1 MAKARKTIG
10 LTYNDLISPVFM
22 VLQAL
27 GGSGTVKEINDKIIE
42 TLKLP
47 DSVVDVLHD
56 PNRSP
61 QTELEYQLAWART
74 YLKKYGAI
82 ENCSKGVWAITSN
95 FLSIKEIDGKDV
107 LIKATSPKKGETT
120 IAQEIP
126 EVNVVEEPE
135 EVQPWKVRL
144 IEVLHNMD
152 PWGFERLAQ
161 RLLREC
167 GFTQVQVTK
176 KTGDGGIDGTGKLK
190 INGIFSF
197 NVAFQC
203 KRYKGSVS
211 AGDIRDFRGSLAT
224 NIEKG
229 VFITTG
235 SFTKAARDE
244 ASEQGKQ
251 QIDLI
256 DGDEFMNKLAEYNI
270 GLKEVKSYDIDENF
284 FRNI

>member
-10 LTYNDLISPVFM
+10 LTYNDLISPVFI

-107 LIKATSPKKGETT
+107 LRKATSPKKRR
-120 IAQEIP
+120 
-126 EVNVVEEPE
+126 ND
-135 EVQPWKVRL
+135 
-144 IEVLHNMD
+144 N
-152 PWGFERLAQ
+152 
-161 RLLREC
+161 C
-167 GFTQVQVTK
+167 
-176 KTGDGGIDGTGKLK
+176 
-190 INGIFSF
+190 
-197 NVAFQC
+197 
-203 KRYKGSVS
+203 
-211 AGDIRDFRGSLAT
+211 
-224 NIEKG
+224 
-229 VFITTG
+229 
-235 SFTKAARDE
+235 ARD
-244 ASEQGKQ
+244 SRSQ
-251 QIDLI
+251 
-256 DGDEFMNKLAEYNI
+256 YC
-270 GLKEVKSYDIDENF
+270 
-284 FRNI
+284 

>member
-107 LIKATSPKKGETT
+107 LRKATSPKKGKTT

>member
-10 LTYNDLISPVFM
+10 LTYNDLISPVF
-22 VLQAL
+22 VALHAL
-27 GGSGTVKEINDKIIE
+27 GGSGTVKEINDKVIE
-42 TLKLP
+42 SLKVA

-95 FLSIKEIDGKDV
+95 FLSEKTIDAKEV
-107 LIKATSPKKGETT
+107 LKRATSPKKVETEVVK
-120 IAQEIP
+120 EIY
-126 EVNVVEEPE
+126 EINIIDNPE
-135 EVQPWKVRL
+135 EIQPWKVKL

-152 PWGFERLAQ
+152 PWGFERLTQ

-235 SFTKAARDE
+235 SFTKAAREE

>member
-107 LIKATSPKKGETT
+107 LRKATSPKKGETT

-167 GFTQVQVTK
+167 GFTQIQVTK

-284 FRNI
+284 FQNI